1 MILLFDYNNLS
12 QGIGIQMHIRSSS
25 GILYET
31 NLQILMYHIFLFFF
45 LIIGSLRSVYTFS
58 QITPTHAVLY
68 HISVYILWPLED
80 HKPLK
85 YLRFTSLSQQKSI
98 SAPLGT
104 SLSPP
109 HFENAFLQPKWLYQP
124 RAWAVRSCFRGNLR
138 EYSYILE
145 PVNTHNQ

>member
-1 MILLFDYNNLS
+1 MTPKLNLFYYLTIITFLKAS
-12 QGIGIQMHIRSSS
+12 ESKCISGPAVEFYMRQISKSSC
-25 GILYET
+25 I
-31 NLQILMYHIFLFFF
+31 IFFCFFFF
-45 LIIGSLRSVYTFS
+45 LIIGSLWSVQTFS
-58 QITPTHAVLY
+58 QITPTHTVLY

-109 HFENAFLQPKWLYQP
+109 RFENAFLQPKWLYQP
-124 RAWAVRSCFRGNLR
+124 RA
-138 EYSYILE
+138 
-145 PVNTHNQ
+145 